1 MSEAQKY
8 FFFFIL
14 CPPRYSI
21 VRFLFPS
28 PILFPFSKLEVQVRR
43 CIKQWKF
50 NSYRHKNVT
59 LGNTVEA
66 GEQVSAVS
74 ACLHPPSLSLSLC
87 SGVFLSSRSGRIPC
101 DAWEAQR
108 QQNEEKVGESGNE
121 SGRKG
126 GSDREREFPVWV
138 KLWSDTAIFRR
149 RHARL
154 WDWKV
159 NPPPPV

>member
-8 FFFFIL
+8 FFFFFIL

-28 PILFPFSKLEVQVRR
+28 PILFPFPKLEVQVRR

-59 LGNTVEA
+59 LRYNTVEA

-74 ACLHPPSLSLSLC
+74 ACLHPPSLSLSLLGGISLLPLRPYPVWC
-87 SGVFLSSRSGRIPC
+87 LGSTETTEWGESRR
-101 DAWEAQR
+101 
-108 QQNEEKVGESGNE
+108 VGEW
-121 SGRKG
+121 
-126 GSDREREFPVWV
+126 EREEGREWQGTRVPCLGEAVIRYSYFQTQAC
-138 KLWSDTAIFRR
+138 SSM
-149 RHARL
+149 RL
-154 WDWKV
+154 ES
-159 NPPPPV
+159 